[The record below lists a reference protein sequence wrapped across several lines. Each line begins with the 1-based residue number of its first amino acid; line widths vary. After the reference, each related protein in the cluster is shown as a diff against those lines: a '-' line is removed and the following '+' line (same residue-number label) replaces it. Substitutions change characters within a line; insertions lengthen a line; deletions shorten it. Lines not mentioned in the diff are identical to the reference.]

1 MKLGIYVYGL
11 AAIAAG
17 VVDLVWGRLDP
28 AHQPLQAWG
37 DNVPG
42 RDVITYALAISLI
55 AGGTAVLVPRSR
67 RAGAYVLAAAYV
79 VTAIFWLPRF
89 YTAPLYLGHSA
100 PVYLGILG
108 GVCQELFVA
117 AAAAAVFMQ
126 SKMATALRWVFGIS
140 SASFGLVHLTGISA
154 NTVYVPHW
162 MPFGQA
168 FWVGFTG
175 VAFILAGL
183 AIVSGILDVLAAR
196 LLALMWLIFS
206 AFTLLPGLAA
216 TLHAETSWGGNV
228 YNILIAASAWIL
240 AAWLAQRRTAVQET
254 PDTQFSIA

>member
-117 AAAAAVFMQ
+117 AGAAAVFMQ
-126 SKMATALRWVFGIS
+126 SKMATALRF
-140 SASFGLVHLTGISA
+140 TGISA

-183 AIVSGILDVLAAR
+183 SIVSGILDVLAAR